1 MPGVHHSA
9 IDRSEYAGKRVLV
22 TGGTKG
28 VGEAVARR
36 LAAGGARVAVTA
48 RSERPEG
55 QAPDLFVQADISTAD
70 GVERVV
76 RAVLERFNGLDILV
90 NNVGGSSAP
99 GGGFAALTDERWQQ
113 ALDTNLLPA
122 VRLHPSLLPWMLKHG
137 AGAILR

>member
-1 MPGVHHSA
+1 MAGVQHFV
-9 IDRSEYAGKRVLV
+9 IDRSEFAGKRVLV

-76 RAVLERFNGLDILV
+76 NKLSTPIYSPLSVSI
-90 NNVGGSSAP
+90 
-99 GGGFAALTDERWQQ
+99 
-113 ALDTNLLPA
+113 
-122 VRLHPSLLPWMLKHG
+122 VRSCLG
-137 AGAILR
+137 C